1 MTIVFAK
8 NWDEEFF
15 VDGDEDEGV
24 DGAED
29 GNEALWDWEVV
40 A

>member
-1 MTIVFAK
+1 MTVMFAE
-8 NWDEEFF
+8 NWDDEFF

-29 GNEALWDWEVV
+29 GNGACWDFEVG